1 MESLFIIPP
10 LELSICKSLWK
21 GLFIK
26 IHSKGILSENGF
38 EFLMAVLLD
47 KTQEAIDPE
56 SYPSVIHW
64 LKRILP
70 RLLKHPGNISIL
82 NKFPKSLWQND
93 FELCCRYLL
102 YLKCRALRSADQ
114 P

>member
-10 LELSICKSLWK
+10 LELSICNSLWK
-21 GLFIK
+21 GLLIK
-26 IHSKGILSENGF
+26 LRSKDILSENGF
-38 EFLMAVLLD
+38 EFLMAILLD

-56 SYPSVIHW
+56 SCPSVIHW

-70 RLLKHPGNISIL
+70 RILKHPGNISIL

-93 FELCCRYLL
+93 FELRCRYLL
-102 YLKCRALRSADQ
+102 YLKCRALRSANQ